1 MRIALATRFKIIG
14 VEVVGLGAF
23 LLFDLAL
30 GLRQPASESLSQG
43 IIWDYALAAVLLIAV
58 GFELLSLIK
67 DLPRHDSVKSTPPSA
82 RDPR

>member
-14 VEVVGLGAF
+14 VEVISLGAF
-23 LLFDLAL
+23 LLFELAH
-30 GLRQPASESLSQG
+30 GLRQPGSGSLSQG
-43 IIWDYALAAVLLIAV
+43 ISWDYGLVAVLLIAV

-67 DLPRHDSVKSTPPSA
+67 DLPRHDSVKSTPPST